1 MALSMVSGD
10 IVNDKDTML
19 RKALLC
25 QMKRHSHRKIQL
37 VPEKGATC
45 AKKSLIAKAEG
56 FWVRA
61 NDHFAKKLIG
71 KKSRLIFCL

>member
-45 AKKSLIAKAEG
+45 AKKVLSRRQKDSG
-56 FWVRA
+56 FEQTTTSQ
-61 NDHFAKKLIG
+61 KKLIG
-71 KKSRLIFCL
+71 KKQG